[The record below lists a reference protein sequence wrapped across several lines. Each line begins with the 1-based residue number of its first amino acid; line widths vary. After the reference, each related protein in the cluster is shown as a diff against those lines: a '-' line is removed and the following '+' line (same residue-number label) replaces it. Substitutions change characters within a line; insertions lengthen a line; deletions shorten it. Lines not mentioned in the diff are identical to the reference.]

1 MEFVKISNIYIK
13 IGLHRWITLDVALK
27 IYMIYY
33 KSYVL
38 QKLYFTIALRKR
50 YGWYIAVNIN
60 NR

>member
-38 QKLYFTIALRKR
+38 QKLYFTIALRKW
-50 YGWYIAVNIN
+50 YG
-60 NR
+60 